1 MNRTQTS
8 SVFASLRRAT
18 ACSLWMA
25 AGLLATAAH
34 AAGGHHAIDDA
45 ALLDEGQCSLEAWG
59 ERQHGG
65 GRTLAHV
72 GPSCRVGAVE
82 LGLNID
88 REKFSGQPHTTLV
101 SPQLKW
107 AVGLTEAVSVG
118 LVGSVGYITSPST
131 QRTGSTLVV
140 PLTWRAT
147 PTLTAHANWGRDFVR
162 SQPNKPRGGVALE
175 WAPIA
180 EGSLV
185 VERFLQSDVHSARLG
200 ARWAV
205 APGLSLDVSRARA
218 FGSGQ
223 ASTVTVGVNWEF
235 ERPGQTAAAR

>member
-1 MNRTQTS
+1 MNTILTP
-8 SVFASLRRAT
+8 SVFASLRRPA
-18 ACSLWMA
+18 ACGLWLV
-25 AGLLATAAH
+25 GSLLATAAH

-59 ERQHGG
+59 ERENGG

-72 GPSCRVGAVE
+72 GPSCRVGLVE

-101 SPQLKW
+101 SPQIKW

-118 LVGSVGYITSPST
+118 VVGSVGYITTPST

-162 SQPNKPRGGVALE
+162 SQPNMPRGGVALE
-175 WAPIA
+175 WAPLENWSFVA
-180 EGSLV
+180 
-185 VERFLQSDVHSARLG
+185 ERFLQTDVHSARLG

-205 APGLSLDVSRARA
+205 APGLTLDISRARA

-235 ERPGQTAAAR
+235 ERPGRSAAAR